1 MNDSSYL
8 FHGEQKKNTFQ
19 SSFLSIIMGVL
30 VLRKA
35 SLPVAGFKKKLLSLQ
50 GGTINTYM
58 HDVIYTDALNATE
71 IF

>member
-50 GGTINTYM
+50 T
-58 HDVIYTDALNATE
+58 AA
-71 IF
+71 

>member
-35 SLPVAGFKKKLLSLQ
+35 SLLVAGFKKKLLSLQ
-50 GGTINTYM
+50 T
-58 HDVIYTDALNATE
+58 AA
-71 IF
+71 